1 MRIRISKRNS
11 EVIDHLT
18 TLYNFKFDGII
29 ARVAFTYSLQLSKKF
44 DVNEDV
50 NVGSDGKDW
59 RDERALFGISTD
71 EKSYYVTYKAMLDQ
85 HYNKNLSEEDFIKLF
100 KRHLDFGL
108 EKIQMDLEEKN
119 IASGY
124 HISYLMKIVKNGLE
138 LISENNPFI
147 PQSNEITEIA
157 SYENLVSICLGKDEK
172 NNDVFLR
179 INDLNEFDSC
189 NIAIAGMVGSGKT
202 ELVKDMLYQISA
214 QSKNEL
220 KFIFFDYKGEG
231 NPERLKSFFDGTGSK
246 MVDLKKGPMDLNP
259 LSFVSLTDRRIQEF
273 NIKSFVDFVCT
284 IATQLGT
291 RQKQI
296 LQSVISDCFDQQGG
310 LQTLMPDTYK
320 DSHPTLADIFEAL
333 QTFYQNNNMTP
344 DTLFGIISDLATN
357 IFRTDGQPS
366 AKKIY
371 EQSLYI
377 NLPIELSDTLR
388 QLCVFLTLKYLLAEF
403 SSTNDTEPTEHRIK
417 PLRYVIV
424 IDEAHVYLKN
434 KNASKALED
443 ILSVLRSK
451 GVVIIMLTQGVED
464 YKTKNFDFVSQI
476 KIPICLNINNK
487 DYKMI
492 EAFVGTPRSKQKL
505 QEAIGKLESPKAII
519 NISEPQVITI
529 NQFYKTIAQKKN

>member
-18 TLYNFKFDGII
+18 SLYNFKFDGII
-29 ARVAFTYSLQLSKKF
+29 ARIAFTYSLQLNKKF
-44 DVNEDV
+44 EIAEDV
-50 NVGSDGKDW
+50 SIGSDGKEW
-59 RDERALFGISTD
+59 RDERALFGVSAD
-71 EKSYYVTYKAMLDQ
+71 EKSYYVNYKAMLDQ
-85 HYNKNLSEEDFIKLF
+85 HYNKNLTEDEFVKLF

-108 EKIQMDLEEKN
+108 EKIQADLDDKN

-124 HISYLMKIVKNGLE
+124 HISYLMKLVKNGLE
-138 LISENNPFI
+138 LISENNPFA
-147 PQSNEITEIA
+147 PQGNEVREIA
-157 SYENLVSICLGKDEK
+157 SYENLISICLGKDER
-172 NNDVFLR
+172 NNDVTLR

-189 NIAIAGMVGSGKT
+189 NIAVAGMVGSGKT
-202 ELVKDMLYQISA
+202 ELVKDLLYQISA

-231 NPERLKSFFDGTGSK
+231 NPERLKAFFEGTGSK
-246 MVDLKKGPMDLNP
+246 MVDLKKGPLDLNP
-259 LSFVSLTDRRIQEF
+259 LSFVNLTDRRIQEF

-310 LQTLMPDTYK
+310 LQSLMPDTYK

-333 QTFYQNNNMTP
+333 QNFYQNNNITP

-357 IFRTDGQPS
+357 IFRTDGQTT
-366 AKKIY
+366 KKIY

-443 ILSVLRSK
+443 ILRVLRSK
-451 GVVIIMLTQGVED
+451 GVVVIMLTQGVED
-464 YKTKNFDFVSQI
+464 YKTKNFDFASQI

-492 EAFVGTPRSKQKL
+492 EAFVGTPKSKQKL

-519 NISEPQVITI
+519 NISEPQVISI
-529 NQFYKTIAQKKN
+529 NQFYKTIANKKN

>member
-11 EVIDHLT
+11 DVIDHLT
-18 TLYNFKFDGII
+18 TLYKFKFDGIVARI
-29 ARVAFTYSLQLSKKF
+29 AFNYSLQLNKKF
-44 DVNEDV
+44 DEREESTI
-50 NVGSDGKDW
+50 GSDGKEW
-59 RDERALFGISTD
+59 RDERALFGVSAD
-71 EKSYYVTYKAMLDQ
+71 EKSYFVIYKAMLDQ
-85 HYNKNLSEEDFIKLF
+85 HYNKNLSEDDFIKLF

-108 EKIQMDLEEKN
+108 EKIQFDLEDKN
-119 IASGY
+119 IASGF

-138 LISENNPFI
+138 LISEGNPFI
-147 PQSNEITEIA
+147 PQGVETKEITA
-157 SYENLVSICLGKDEK
+157 YENLISISLGKDEK
-172 NNDVFLR
+172 GKDVTLR

-202 ELVKDMLYQISA
+202 ELVKDLLYQISM
-214 QSKNEL
+214 QTKNEL

-231 NPERLKSFFDGTGSK
+231 NPDRLKSFFEGTGCK
-246 MVDLKKGPMDLNP
+246 MVDLKKGPMELNP
-259 LSFVSLTDRRIQEF
+259 LSFISLSDKRVQDF

-284 IATQLGT
+284 IATQLKAIQRHTLQTIITQCFDEQSG
-291 RQKQI
+291 
-296 LQSVISDCFDQQGG
+296 LQSLIDE
-310 LQTLMPDTYK
+310 YK
-320 DSHPTLADIFEAL
+320 NTHPTLNDIFEAL
-333 QTFYQNNNMTP
+333 QTHYEANEESP
-344 DTLFGIISDLATN
+344 DTLYSIISELATN
-357 IFRTDGQPS
+357 IFSSDNKKEK
-366 AKKIY
+366 KKIY
-371 EQSLYI
+371 EQSLYV
-377 NLPIELSDTLR
+377 NLPTDLSDTMR

-403 SSTNDTEPTEHRIK
+403 TSSNDTEPTKDRIK

-443 ILSVLRSK
+443 ILRVLRSK

-464 YKTKNFDFVSQI
+464 YKTKNFDFASQV

-519 NISEPQVITI
+519 NLIEPQVITI
-529 NQFYKTIAQKKN
+529 NQFYKTIANKI